1 MRICAKSF
9 RKHAFKNIRVK
20 FDRPYP
26 AWYTWAKIGNKNK
39 HFFARWFH
47 AGSRIRHLFRLW
59 FIFPYAICPD
69 SRDAVLYDI
78 VRVLLYRLR
87 LSYYTRL
94 CGRISAFLYLW
105 WQAFHS
111 HGDKTIVA
119 TEGQVCFLNCHLTHE
134 YYTIGHTEFV
144 WIHINGSNI
153 QQLYDHVLDL
163 YGAHVFYSTVAP
175 QIKKDIFDFVY
186 VCRNDQMM
194 PDLEASHRIY
204 RMILTLLSGI
214 PQRKSILTSSK
225 KSHRITDSVV
235 SSAMQFIGN
244 NYRHSISVTDIAQN
258 VSMSKA
264 HFSRIFKKQSG
275 YAPHEYLIQIRL
287 NRAKHLL
294 KTTEMPI
301 KNISQEVGY
310 QDVTTFT
317 SAFTNRVGL
326 SPAQF
331 RNSSLGS
338 T

>member
-1 MRICAKSF
+1 MLAHESGTCSGSDLYFHTPSVQTREMLFYMTSCGYYYTDYDYHITRDYVEEFLLFYIC
-9 RKHAFKNIRVK
+9 
-20 FDRPYP
+20 D
-26 AWYTWAKIGNKNK
+26 G
-39 HFFARWFH
+39 
-47 AGSRIRHLFRLW
+47 
-59 FIFPYAICPD
+59 
-69 SRDAVLYDI
+69 
-78 VRVLLYRLR
+78 R
-87 LSYYTRL
+87 LSIRM
-94 CGRISAFLYLW
+94 
-105 WQAFHS
+105 
-111 HGDKTIVA
+111 GDKTIVA
-119 TEGQVCFLNCHLTHE
+119 TEGQICFLNCHLPHE

-163 YGAHVFYSTVAP
+163 YGAHVFHSTVAP

-214 PQRKSILTSSK
+214 PQRKSILASSSK

-258 VSMSKA
+258 VGMSKA

-294 KTTEMPI
+294 KTTDMPI
-301 KNISQEVGY
+301 KNVSQEVGY